1 MVDTAH
7 PSLTSYVETVETE
20 TGKLQSV
27 CDKWQKVKEN
37 EEELSE
43 EVVGM
48 IDTAVGKAQ
57 LLMSQKFAQFKQLCD
72 LSKDANASKPV
83 KLSDLQGF
91 WDMVQYQVDDVT
103 VHFEHLAKLQEN
115 DWVIKEEKS
124 IVKRKK
130 RGTKKAKKNGLTAK
144 TMNTRRTEIQELKAK
159 MMAAKK
165 EERHK
170 QIGSGDDQ
178 ASSMSTPPALGT
190 YNILEYTQPSLRI
203 PVDIDDNECE
213 TECDCKRDMGF
224 MSEKKNAGERI
235 NANSDGKEE
244 TICAMLSEFSFPRR
258 ASRLL
263 PGQRECSSLITFSPA
278 GSVKKLAPV
287 TPSKRVRDSFATN
300 QFYSTVRRS
309 IRLLPEDLIDGQEDL
324 PEGSVVLPNRMVD
337 DL

>member
-1 MVDTAH
+1 
-7 PSLTSYVETVETE
+7 
-20 TGKLQSV
+20 
-27 CDKWQKVKEN
+27 
-37 EEELSE
+37 
-43 EVVGM
+43 
-48 IDTAVGKAQ
+48 
-57 LLMSQKFAQFKQLCD
+57 
-72 LSKDANASKPV
+72 
-83 KLSDLQGF
+83 
-91 WDMVQYQVDDVT
+91 
-103 VHFEHLAKLQEN
+103 
-115 DWVIKEEKS
+115 
-124 IVKRKK
+124 
-130 RGTKKAKKNGLTAK
+130 
-144 TMNTRRTEIQELKAK
+144 
-159 MMAAKK
+159 
-165 EERHK
+165 
-170 QIGSGDDQ
+170 
-178 ASSMSTPPALGT
+178 
-190 YNILEYTQPSLRI
+190 
-203 PVDIDDNECE
+203 
-213 TECDCKRDMGF
+213 MGF